1 MPRSQ
6 VLLRAVVLGGP
17 VLALMATGPAG
28 HWPPWWLIL
37 PVVAGAGLAAAAPDS
52 PLLAGVGLVV
62 LVWWTVSLG
71 DGVPASVL
79 LAAAGLVAAHLA
91 ALLASYGPPAMP
103 LDAATLRLWAR
114 RGALVLLLVPGAFA
128 ATRLLDGEPEQPGIW
143 VLGVA
148 AACVATV
155 VATAAID
162 VRTATQEER

>member
-17 VLALMATGPAG
+17 VLALIATGPAG
-28 HWPPWWLIL
+28 HWPPWWLVL

-62 LVWWTVSLG
+62 LGWWTVSLG

-128 ATRLLDGEPEQPGIW
+128 ATRLVDGEPEQPGIW

-162 VRTATQEER
+162 VRTDAREER

>member
-6 VLLRAVVLGGP
+6 VLLRTVVALGP
-17 VLALMATGPAG
+17 VVALLATGPAG
-28 HWPPWWLIL
+28 HWPPWWLVV

-52 PLLAGVGLVV
+52 PLPAGVGLVV

-79 LAAAGLVAAHLA
+79 VAAAALLAAHLA
-91 ALLASYGPPAMP
+91 ALLASYGPAAMP
-103 LDAATLRLWAR
+103 LDPATLRLWAR
-114 RGALVLLLVPGAFA
+114 RGALVLLVVPGAFA

-148 AACVATV
+148 AACAATV
-155 VATAAID
+155 VATVALD
-162 VRTATQEER
+162 VRPDREGAP

>member
-6 VLLRAVVLGGP
+6 VLLRTVVALGP
-17 VLALMATGPAG
+17 VVALLATGPAG
-28 HWPPWWLIL
+28 HWPPWWLVV

-52 PLLAGVGLVV
+52 PLPAGVGLVV

-79 LAAAGLVAAHLA
+79 VAAAALLAAHLA
-91 ALLASYGPPAMP
+91 ALLASYGPAAMP
-103 LDAATLRLWAR
+103 LDPATLLLWAR
-114 RGALVLLLVPGAFA
+114 RGALVLLVVPGAFA

-148 AACVATV
+148 VACAATV
-155 VATAAID
+155 VATVALD
-162 VRTATQEER
+162 VRPDREGAP